1 MVDQKRVLGVN
12 LKSLNDKNEA
22 ITPLTGILKKINGK
36 VATVSGN
43 VNVAVDG
50 KNYAVKRG

>member
-1 MVDQKRVLGVN
+1 MN

-22 ITPLTGILKKINGK
+22 ITPLTGIFKKINGK